1 MVSRRVM
8 TAVAI
13 FNPNSGSGKAA
24 QTWAKVSAHL
34 RGPVEARETEAAG
47 DGIKLT
53 ANAIKAGAKTI
64 IAVGGDG
71 TINEVVN
78 GFFENEQLISG
89 DATLGIV
96 PHGTGSDFSRIL
108 NLPADPKKMAAV
120 IENGERRMIDLLQ
133 VRYTRMDGAP
143 ALRYSINITSFGL
156 GARVAARVS
165 QSSKPFGAKIAYML
179 ATLQTALAFP
189 GNNVTL
195 RLDHSK
201 TIGARITNVA
211 VGNGQY
217 HGAGMWMCPGA
228 SIDDGL
234 LDVTAIKYLP
244 PLGLLK
250 SLPLLYN
257 GGIYSHPKVESYRV
271 KHVKAESEEP
281 AFLEIDGEP
290 LGRLPIEISILPR
303 TLRILVP

>member
-1 MVSRRVM
+1 MS
-8 TAVAI
+8 TVAI
-13 FNPNSGSGKAA
+13 FNPKSGSGKAA

-34 RGPVEARETEAAG
+34 RGQVEALETKAPGHAIELA
-47 DGIKLT
+47 
-53 ANAIKAGAKTI
+53 ANAIKGGATTI

-78 GFFENEQLISG
+78 GFFENEHLISG
-89 DATLGIV
+89 DAALGII
-96 PHGTGSDFSRIL
+96 PYGTGSDFSRIL

-133 VRYTRMDGAP
+133 VCYTRMDGAP
-143 ALRYSINITSFGL
+143 ALRYSINITSFGM
-156 GARVAARVS
+156 GGRVAARVS
-165 QSSKPFGAKIAYML
+165 QSPKRFGAKIAYML
-179 ATLQTALAFP
+179 ATLQTALSFP

-195 RLDHSK
+195 RLGHSK
-201 TIGARITNVA
+201 TIAARITNVA

-228 SIDDGL
+228 SIEDGL
-234 LDVTAIKYLP
+234 LDVTVIQHLSP
-244 PLGLLK
+244 FELVK
-250 SLPLLYN
+250 SLPLFYN
-257 GGIYSHPKVESYRV
+257 GGIYGHRKVESYRV

-281 AFLEIDGEP
+281 AFIEVDGEP
-290 LGRLPIEISILPR
+290 LGRLPVEISILPR